1 MASKL
6 KQLWWLMLVFAI
18 CNVAIAIMLYQEPV
32 EKEGAT
38 VGYIEKKDLYSIG
51 ILETSDLPEQHKM
64 VSGVIAA
71 LEAGGYEKG
80 KNIQIDLVQAG
91 GDEKKLEEGAKKLVR
106 NKKDVIIAIGSQSA
120 KAAAKVTKGT
130 PIVGVG
136 VLYFQKEEEMLSQ
149 GNLTGISDYPLVV
162 TQIRTAHRFIPMDP
176 LGVVYN
182 PSDPGA
188 NDQLQILR
196 AVAEKKH
203 IKLYEVAYDEK
214 QQPEA
219 QFQKLVGHA
228 KAVYV
233 PEDVEILKHF
243 DALMKVMNEAG
254 IPVIGE
260 QSEMVQRGAVLSV
273 SPSYYRMG
281 FSGGRIACQLLK
293 GDVLPSDIQVT
304 RQNDPNLVLNMKQ
317 INALNIPL
325 PGDLWQRARK
335 LYLYDGQP
343 ARP

>member
-1 MASKL
+1 
-6 KQLWWLMLVFAI
+6 
-18 CNVAIAIMLYQEPV
+18 
-32 EKEGAT
+32 
-38 VGYIEKKDLYSIG
+38 
-51 ILETSDLPEQHKM
+51 
-64 VSGVIAA
+64 
-71 LEAGGYEKG
+71 
-80 KNIQIDLVQAG
+80 
-91 GDEKKLEEGAKKLVR
+91 
-106 NKKDVIIAIGSQSA
+106 
-120 KAAAKVTKGT
+120 
-130 PIVGVG
+130 
-136 VLYFQKEEEMLSQ
+136 
-149 GNLTGISDYPLVV
+149 
-162 TQIRTAHRFIPMDP
+162 MDP
-176 LGVVYN
+176 LGVIYN
-182 PSDPGA
+182 PSDPGS

-214 QQPEA
+214 QKPEA